1 MNSSIHILSRRAF
14 LAGLSSFFYAGM
26 ILFLSSPASAL
37 GEKKKSRPPLQPS
50 ADLADHVEDLGRQL
64 LSTPLDESEPLTSQ
78 IQKLVM
84 DHLEAWMASASPGS
98 TPDST
103 PFAVHVRRQ
112 MEGAFSK
119 LHYPVYGHPKVFSQ
133 SWNGGV
139 LTGAGY
145 TLGWSDY
152 DRVNVIA
159 LFESREGKTRLIG
172 IDHFVPHT
180 DLHYAFLPAP
190 DRTSFRF
197 LAYGIRLGK
206 SQPRLSAVLYGYDGR
221 SLKSLWEKRD
231 IYDGKLEVEKDS
243 VVIRYLNEDEYIH
256 ELTYNRHP
264 PRHMAVYKSTPQ
276 GLKLDSD
283 TEIPF

>member
-1 MNSSIHILSRRAF
+1 MNSSTQGISRRTF
-14 LAGLSSFFYAGM
+14 LAGLSSFSAGTT
-26 ILFLSSPASAL
+26 LFLFSPAPAL
-37 GEKKKSRPPLQPS
+37 GKKKKSRAPLQPS
-50 ADLADHVEDLGRQL
+50 EELAEHVESLGRKL

-84 DHLEAWMASASPGS
+84 DHLEAWMAGHMPGS
-98 TPDST
+98 APDGT
-103 PFAVHVRRQ
+103 PFDVRVRRE
-112 MEGAFSK
+112 MESAFSK
-119 LHYPVYGHPKVFSQ
+119 LHYPVFGHPKVFSQ
-133 SWNGGV
+133 PWNGGV

-159 LFESREGKTRLIG
+159 LFESREGKTRLVG
-172 IDHFVPHT
+172 IHHFVPRT
-180 DLHYAFLPAP
+180 DLHYAFLPSP
-190 DRTSFRF
+190 DQTSFRF

-206 SQPRLSAVLYGYDGR
+206 SQPRLSAVLYGYDGQ

-231 IYDGKLEVEKDS
+231 IYDGKLEVDKDS
-243 VVIRYLNEDEYIH
+243 LVIRYLNEDEYIR